1 MLSKELNQLLTHVGP
16 ATPMG
21 NLLRRYWMPALLSNE
36 LPGPDSDPVRV
47 RLMDE
52 DLIAFRDTR
61 GQVGLLANNCPHRGA
76 SLFFGRNE
84 ENGLRCVYHGW
95 KFSTSGEC
103 VVMPN
108 EPAESD
114 FKSKVRAVSYPTHES
129 GGIVWT
135 YMGPAEKRPPF
146 RNFGTDD
153 LPPEQWRASKTLSH
167 CNFVQAMEGN
177 LDTAHISFLHRSLDD
192 GALNDD
198 GTDRPGYSSQDV
210 STRVKAQ
217 NRVPRVEVDET
228 PYGLRYAGIRETPN
242 GHLQIRMTV
251 FAMPAMTFVSAIP
264 FGGSCGMFV
273 PIDDHNCWRIQVRV
287 HPTEGTDARRPAG
300 RSTLRQTGASG
311 RARERLFDRP
321 RPPAHH
327 DLHRHSRHSGTGP
340 GDDRG
345 HGSDLRPQQRTPWYN
360 RSGHHPHAAAAH
372 QSRAGPRAGHR
383 STRCG
388 PAFAYTGL
396 RSTEKIIPASEDWR
410 QLSTMEDPGYVEL
423 LAKGTLPLTG
433 LLAAGALTS

>member
-95 KFSTSGEC
+95 KFSTPGEC

-135 YMGPAEKRPPF
+135 YMGPAEKRPPI

-153 LPPEQWRASKTLSH
+153 LPPEQRRASTTLSH
-167 CNFVQAMEGN
+167 CHFVQAMEGN

-287 HPTEGTDARRPAG
+287 HPTECK
-300 RSTLRQTGASG
+300 SG
-311 RARERLFDRP
+311 RRHALPMPGGRPVGRLSGKQERLVEPENDYLMDRDLQRTTTYTGIPGIQEQDLAMTESMGPIFDRSKEHLGTTD
-321 RPPAHH
+321 RAIIRVRQLLIKAAQDLEQGIDPPGL
-327 DLHRHSRHSGTGP
+327 DPS
-340 GDDRG
+340 
-345 HGSDLRPQQRTPWYN
+345 
-360 RSGHHPHAAAAH
+360 
-372 QSRAGPRAGHR
+372 
-383 STRCG
+383 
-388 PAFAYTGL
+388 FAYTEL
-396 RSTEKIIPASEDWR
+396 RSTEKIIPARED
-410 QLSTMEDPGYVEL
+410 
-423 LAKGTLPLTG
+423 
-433 LLAAGALTS
+433 